1 MTDDR
6 SYWLKTMLDIAD
18 PLLFA
23 LEKEQL
29 AEQMPIEQKVNSN
42 REAYSHLEGFA
53 QLINGMAP
61 WLESQAENK
70 AEEKLRKEYVQRVRT
85 WMDQATNPESKDF
98 MNFSVGDQPI
108 VDTAFLA
115 QAILRAPNTLWYQL
129 EDNVRQNV
137 INALKATRSRK
148 PHFSNWLLFA
158 AIIEAALYKLGE
170 DDWDPM
176 RIDYA
181 LNQFEQWYVGDGMYS
196 DGISFHADY
205 YNSYVIHPMLLDIL
219 ETVMPIHSS
228 WSDKYEK
235 YRERAVQYAGIQE
248 RMISP
253 EGTFP
258 PIGRSLAYR
267 FGALHHLAN
276 QVLRQELPSELTAG
290 QVRSALTTVIKRTLS
305 SDAVFDG
312 NGWLK
317 IGFTGH
323 QPEIGEGYISTG
335 SLYLC
340 TFIFLPLGLKES
352 DSFWREDAKDWTS
365 KKAWNSQGFP
375 VYQSLD

>member
-1 MTDDR
+1 MTIDR
-6 SYWLKTMLDIAD
+6 SYWLKTMLEIAD
-18 PLLFA
+18 PLILA

-29 AEQMPIEQKVNSN
+29 VVRMPIEQQVGSK
-42 REAYSHLEGFA
+42 REACSHLEAFA
-53 QLINGMAP
+53 RLINGMAP
-61 WLESQAENK
+61 WLESNAENE
-70 AEEKLRKEYVQRVRT
+70 AEERLRKEYAQRVRT
-85 WMDQATNPESKDF
+85 CIDHATNPESNDY

-115 QAILRAPNTLWYQL
+115 QAILRAPRTLWDEL
-129 EDNVRQNV
+129 GDDTKQNV
-137 INALKATRSRK
+137 IKAWKATRSRK
-148 PHFSNWLLFA
+148 PYFSNWLLFS
-158 AIIEAALYKLGE
+158 AIIETALYKVGE
-170 DDWDPM
+170 EDWDPM

-181 LNQFEQWYVGDGMYS
+181 LNQFEQWYVGDGLYS

-205 YNSYVIHPMLLDIL
+205 YNSYVIHPMLLDIV
-219 ETVMPIHSS
+219 EAVGPAYSD

-235 YRERAVQYAGIQE
+235 ICERAVQYARIQE

-267 FGALHHLAN
+267 FGAFHHLAN
-276 QVLRQELPSELTAG
+276 QVLRQDLPSELTAG
-290 QVRSALTTVIKRTLS
+290 QVRAALTAVIKRTFS
-305 SDAVFDG
+305 SGAVFDEY
-312 NGWLK
+312 GWLK

-340 TFIFLPLGLKES
+340 AFIFLPLGLKES
-352 DSFWREDAKDWTS
+352 DPFWQEDAKDWTS
-365 KKAWNSQGFP
+365 KRAWTSQNFST
-375 VYQSLD
+375 YQSLD